1 MLILPFMPESPR
13 YLLVNK
19 NDEEGATKGTNSSS
33 TSAITAY
40 TSALTVHNKF
50 NIQILPYIRN
60 CTFTVHA
67 SIIALVRFRGTNDV
81 VADLEEMKL
90 EQAQAELEQRW
101 TFKQLLSSKQLRMPL
116 ILVVAL
122 ASSQQ
127 LSGINAVS
135 HAACRS

>member
-1 MLILPFMPESPR
+1 MNVP
-13 YLLVNK
+13 
-19 NDEEGATKGTNSSS
+19 
-33 TSAITAY
+33 
-40 TSALTVHNKF
+40 
-50 NIQILPYIRN
+50 
-60 CTFTVHA
+60 
-67 SIIALVRFRGTNDV
+67 IIALVRFRGTNDV
-81 VADLEEMKL
+81 AADLEEMKL
-90 EQAQAELEQRW
+90 EQVQAELEQRW